1 MSTRIQA
8 ALDGEVARESLRPEE
23 ARELDLWEEAI
34 DTALAPVRRE
44 AAPDLTEAVM
54 RRIARPAVA
63 GETSPRHAASEA
75 ASPRGRAAGGWK
87 RVAAWLLA
95 PRPVTLI
102 FRPASALAAAAVGAL
117 LVAAPWPGRGGPDT
131 RPAAAAHAGAP
142 ETTKVFVQ
150 FRLEAPGA
158 RRVELAGDFTDWR
171 PAHTLSEA
179 APGVWT
185 VVVPLEPGVHE
196 YAFVIDGER
205 WVPDPLAPRVDDGFG
220 GSNSR
225 LDVLAPIPGGAL

>member
-8 ALDGEVARESLRPEE
+8 ALDGEIARESLRPEE

-34 DTALAPVRRE
+34 DAALAPVRRE
-44 AAPDLTEAVM
+44 AAPDLTDAVM
-54 RRIARPAVA
+54 RRIAGRAA
-63 GETSPRHAASEA
+63 AETSPRHAATGA
-75 ASPRGRAAGGWK
+75 ASPRGRAARGWK
-87 RVAAWLLA
+87 RGVAWLLA

-102 FRPASALAAAAVGAL
+102 FRPASALAAVAVGGL

-131 RPAAAAHAGAP
+131 RPAAAAHAGVP
-142 ETTKVFVQ
+142 GTMKVFVH

-158 RRVELAGDFTDWR
+158 RRVELAGDFTGWR
-171 PAHTLSEA
+171 PAHALSEV

-196 YAFVIDGER
+196 YAFLIDGER
-205 WVPDPLAPRVDDGFG
+205 WVPDPLAPHVDDGFG

-225 LDVLAPIPGGAL
+225 VDVLPPITGGAL